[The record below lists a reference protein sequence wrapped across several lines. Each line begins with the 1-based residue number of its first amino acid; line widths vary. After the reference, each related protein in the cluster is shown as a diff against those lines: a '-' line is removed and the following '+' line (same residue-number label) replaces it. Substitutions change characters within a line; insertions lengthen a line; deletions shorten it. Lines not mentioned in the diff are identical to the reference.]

1 MDVHRVYTWQVS
13 TLTSEFTCLSLS
25 VLDLSMSCY
34 SRDNWTTDARFII
47 GVIMF
52 GTGFILNIHADT
64 VLLNLRAQ
72 RDKEKDRDKSEKAG
86 GYRIPYGGLFELVS
100 CANYSK

>member
-1 MDVHRVYTWQVS
+1 
-13 TLTSEFTCLSLS
+13 
-25 VLDLSMSCY
+25 
-34 SRDNWTTDARFII
+34 
-47 GVIMF
+47 MF